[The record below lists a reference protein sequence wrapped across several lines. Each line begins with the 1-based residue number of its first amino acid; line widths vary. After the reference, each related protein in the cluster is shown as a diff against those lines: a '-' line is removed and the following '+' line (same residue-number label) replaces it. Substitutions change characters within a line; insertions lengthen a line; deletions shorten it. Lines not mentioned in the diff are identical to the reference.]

1 MSKLFCILMII
12 GIFGFAFADDAMK
25 TDSTKKEIM
34 KEKPMDKAKTSANPL
49 VEMTIA
55 HGDTELGKVTIEVY
69 EKEVPIHAANFLKLV
84 DEGYYNGLTFHRV
97 VPNFVIQGGDPTGT
111 GTGGPPGRLQ
121 DDPSSPYTHE
131 RGTIAM
137 ARSGAGASKSQFYI
151 NLKQN
156 FFLDKQGFLIFAN
169 VVDGMDVVDK
179 VAAVETGAGDKPVVA
194 VTMTKV
200 ERKSANKQDEKAKSE

>member
-1 MSKLFCILMII
+1 MNKLICMLMII
-12 GIFGFAFADDAMK
+12 GLFGFAFADDVPEA
-25 TDSTKKEIM
+25 DSAKKEIM
-34 KEKPMDKAKTSANPL
+34 KEKPMDKAEASVNPL

-55 HGDTELGKVTIEVY
+55 HGDSVLGKVTIEVF

-84 DEGYYNGLTFHRV
+84 DEGYYNSLTFHRV
-97 VPNFVIQGGDPTGT
+97 VTNFVIQGGDPTGT

-137 ARSGAGASKSQFYI
+137 ARSGEGASKSQFYI

-179 VAAVETGAGDKPVVA
+179 IAAVETGAGDKPVVP

-200 ERKSANKQDEKAKSE
+200 ERVSTDKQGEKAKSE

>member
-1 MSKLFCILMII
+1 MII
-12 GIFGFAFADDAMK
+12 GLFGFAFADDVPKA
-25 TDSTKKEIM
+25 DSAKKEIM

-55 HGDTELGKVTIEVY
+55 HGDTVLGKVTIEVF

-131 RGTIAM
+131 RGTISM

>member
-1 MSKLFCILMII
+1 MNKLLCILMII
-12 GIFGFAFADDAMK
+12 GLFGFAFADDAPNA
-25 TDSTKKEIM
+25 DSTKKEIM
-34 KEKPMDKAKTSANPL
+34 KEKSMDKAKTSANPL
-49 VEMTIA
+49 VVMTIA

-137 ARSGAGASKSQFYI
+137 ARSGEGASKSQFYI

-179 VAAVETGAGDKPVVA
+179 IATVETGPGDKPAVP